1 MFLTGWGRTSFA
13 PIVPKKADAFFGC
26 FIINR
31 KGMVVLAKKNEYV
44 RIHRNILEA
53 VERTGKLPED
63 TKSVPLEMWVK
74 GWLQDDEAKIGDTV
88 TVKTV
93 VGRLETGVLMEEK
106 PCYALN
112 YGEYVPEI
120 LEIDQRLRS
129 VLFEGVEA

>member
-1 MFLTGWGRTSFA
+1 
-13 PIVPKKADAFFGC
+13 
-26 FIINR
+26 
-31 KGMVVLAKKNEYV
+31 MVVLAKKNEYV

-53 VERTGKLPED
+53 VERTGKLPEG

-74 GWLQDDEAKIGDTV
+74 GWLQDDEAQIGDTV

>member
-1 MFLTGWGRTSFA
+1 M
-13 PIVPKKADAFFGC
+13 
-26 FIINR
+26 
-31 KGMVVLAKKNEYV
+31 AKKNEYV
-44 RIHRNILEA
+44 RIHRAVLEA

-74 GWLQDDEAKIGDTV
+74 GWRQDDEAQIGDTV

-106 PCYALN
+106 PIYALN

-120 LEIDQRLRS
+120 LEIDQQLRG

>member
-1 MFLTGWGRTSFA
+1 
-13 PIVPKKADAFFGC
+13 
-26 FIINR
+26 
-31 KGMVVLAKKNEYV
+31 MVVLAKKNEYV

-74 GWLQDDEAKIGDTV
+74 GWLQDDEAQLGDTV
-88 TVKTV
+88 TIKTV

>member
-1 MFLTGWGRTSFA
+1 M
-13 PIVPKKADAFFGC
+13 
-26 FIINR
+26 
-31 KGMVVLAKKNEYV
+31 AKKNDYV

-74 GWLQDDEAKIGDTV
+74 GWLQEEEAAIGDTV

-93 VGRLETGVLMEEK
+93 VGRLETGELMEER

-120 LEIDQRLRS
+120 LEIDQQLRG
-129 VLFEGVEA
+129 VLFEGAEA

>member
-1 MFLTGWGRTSFA
+1 M
-13 PIVPKKADAFFGC
+13 
-26 FIINR
+26 
-31 KGMVVLAKKNEYV
+31 AKKNEYV
-44 RIHRNILEA
+44 RIHRAVLEA

-74 GWLQDDEAKIGDTV
+74 GWVQDEEAQIGDTV

-120 LEIDQRLRS
+120 LEIDQQLRG
-129 VLFEGVEA
+129 VLFEGAEA